1 MGPLCAL
8 GVLLTLL
15 EAGKGQTLK
24 PPPAITPVLQ
34 SFQED
39 QGEWFVVGLAG
50 STYGRAD
57 RSFLNSFIATF
68 EQTGNRRLRVSYA
81 MMRGQRCITWSYVLI
96 PQANPGKFS
105 VNNSRCETVGAS
117 LEEVQVHDT
126 NYTTFALMF
135 SRRQSGSQATLCS
148 WAPGRMWAFETQVL
162 GRFVCLVRAHGLSE
176 ESVVFPDLTGR
187 EQLEG
192 GVGWH
197 YSDGVVGGWGGGLR
211 GSKALWE
218 PGLCGEHGLH
228 LGPTVGSWKPQEVQ
242 PEPKLEEKLVA
253 PWSLCPPGCPCPG
266 LPPSLGEAPYPPV
279 SPASGPLHVHT
290 HLHAYVRTCVHKEK
304 CTRVHTYY
312 ALCTHRH
319 VHCISPPTPALSRG
333 PWLGAGQRPGGIS
346 LCPWPPPTPAPS
358 LQRLQAPF
366 VPPFSPPP
374 LPLLKASV
382 SFSPLL
388 APACPCVSP
397 PSWRCLSHQIGY
409 PIWVPVEG

>member
-39 QGEWFVVGLAG
+39 QFQGEWFVVGLAG

-105 VNNSRCETVGAS
+105 VNNSRLSPAS

-135 SRRQSGSQATLCS
+135 SRRQSGSQLIVRVYLLC
-148 WAPGRMWAFETQVL
+148 RMWAFETQVL

-176 ESVVFPDLTGR
+176 ESVVFPDLTDW
-187 EQLEG
+187 L
-192 GVGWH
+192 
-197 YSDGVVGGWGGGLR
+197 
-211 GSKALWE
+211 
-218 PGLCGEHGLH
+218 PH
-228 LGPTVGSWKPQEVQ
+228 LG
-242 PEPKLEEKLVA
+242 
-253 PWSLCPPGCPCPG
+253 
-266 LPPSLGEAPYPPV
+266 
-279 SPASGPLHVHT
+279 
-290 HLHAYVRTCVHKEK
+290 TC
-304 CTRVHTYY
+304 
-312 ALCTHRH
+312 
-319 VHCISPPTPALSRG
+319 
-333 PWLGAGQRPGGIS
+333 
-346 LCPWPPPTPAPS
+346 
-358 LQRLQAPF
+358 
-366 VPPFSPPP
+366 
-374 LPLLKASV
+374 
-382 SFSPLL
+382 
-388 APACPCVSP
+388 
-397 PSWRCLSHQIGY
+397 
-409 PIWVPVEG
+409 

>member
-187 EQLEG
+187 EHVVWAPKAAEG
-192 GVGWH
+192 TLFFLGSTLFLLGSNQDSCPGWEVSVTWQEGH
-197 YSDGVVGGWGGGLR
+197 LGWEVVWWHLGKVQSTHLAGSRDLCPGGC
-211 GSKALWE
+211 GS
-218 PGLCGEHGLH
+218 PGL
-228 LGPTVGSWKPQEVQ
+228 T
-242 PEPKLEEKLVA
+242 A
-253 PWSLCPPGCPCPG
+253 
-266 LPPSLGEAPYPPV
+266 A
-279 SPASGPLHVHT
+279 
-290 HLHAYVRTCVHKEK
+290 
-304 CTRVHTYY
+304 
-312 ALCTHRH
+312 
-319 VHCISPPTPALSRG
+319 
-333 PWLGAGQRPGGIS
+333 
-346 LCPWPPPTPAPS
+346 
-358 LQRLQAPF
+358 F
-366 VPPFSPPP
+366 VPPAVPTPFLPP
-374 LPLLKASV
+374 LG
-382 SFSPLL
+382 
-388 APACPCVSP
+388 
-397 PSWRCLSHQIGY
+397 LSHFFITSFPLFISLSIY
-409 PIWVPVEG
+409 FVF